1 MFKLQQSKICSS
13 FIVFFTISYKCI
25 FRIIFVCSFLF
36 IVTNSKQLVRTG
48 LEKLIH
54 HIFIENEYNQLVRP
68 VDIKT
73 GLTVVST
80 ELKFLQIDVVILDL
94 FLKSL
99 FLNNHLLIF
108 VLFKR
113 TKSIRSWLAPFGL
126 K

>member
-1 MFKLQQSKICSS
+1 MFKLQQSKICSI
-13 FIVFFTISYKCI
+13 FIGFFATISSKCVL
-25 FRIIFVCSFLF
+25 RIIFICSFLF

-80 ELKFLQIDVVILDL
+80 ELKFLQIDVVIFNLV
-94 FLKSL
+94 LKSS
-99 FLNNHLLIF
+99 FKNNH
-108 VLFKR
+108 
-113 TKSIRSWLAPFGL
+113 
-126 K
+126 